1 MSKRRV
7 SKRKPD
13 PAPVQ
18 LTIESLS
25 HEGRGVARLDGKT
38 QFVDGALPGEVVMA
52 RRMRAHRTFDDCA
65 TIEVLEPSPDRIEP
79 FCPHA
84 KLCGGCSLQ
93 YMPQSLQ
100 LEHKQAVVL
109 ELFKHAGAE
118 APKVVAPPLRSAPS
132 GYRSKARMGARYV
145 FKKEE
150 TLVGFREQFS
160 SFLADIT
167 QCPILV
173 PAVGERIT
181 ELRACLSQLSVRQ
194 AVPQV
199 EVAAGENA
207 VILIIRHL
215 EPLTNADIELLEQFG
230 RDHDF
235 LMYGQAKGPDTVK
248 PLASYLDP
256 EKGADPAGELFYEL
270 PAFDLTMQF
279 RPTDFTQVNMPLN
292 REMLSQAMAWL
303 QPQAEDSVL
312 DLFCGL
318 GNFTLPLARLSAQV
332 TGVEGSL
339 AMTAQ
344 AEHNARKNGIDNVS
358 FAAGDLFDIAALRN
372 ADGGAQWIRHYD
384 KVLLDPPRAGAE
396 DVVRSMGL
404 FSPSAILY
412 VSCNPAT
419 LARDAAILN
428 AQGYRL
434 RTLGI
439 MDMFPQTAH
448 VESMA
453 LFEKAG
459 RSR

>member
-1 MSKRRV
+1 M
-7 SKRKPD
+7 
-13 PAPVQ
+13 
-18 LTIESLS
+18 
-25 HEGRGVARLDGKT
+25 
-38 QFVDGALPGEVVMA
+38 PGEVVMA
-52 RRMRAHRTFDDCA
+52 RRLRVHRTYDECGV
-65 TIEVLEPSPDRIEP
+65 IEVLEPSADRIEP

-93 YMPQSLQ
+93 HMPQSLQ

-109 ELFKHAGAE
+109 ELFKHAGADVPE
-118 APKVVAPPLRSAPS
+118 QVAPPLRSAPA

-150 TLVGFREQFS
+150 TLVGFRERFS
-160 SFLADIT
+160 SFLADLS
-167 QCPILV
+167 QCPILI
-173 PAVGERIT
+173 PAVGEHIT
-181 ELRACLSQLSVRQ
+181 ELRACLSQLSVRE

-199 EVAAGENA
+199 ELAAGENA

-215 EPLTNADIELLEQFG
+215 EPLADGDIELLEQFG
-230 RDHDF
+230 REHDF
-235 LMYGQAKGPDTVK
+235 LMYGQSKGPDTVK

-256 EKGADPAGELFYEL
+256 EKVADPAGELFYEL
-270 PAFDLTMQF
+270 PEFDLSMQF

-303 QPQAEDSVL
+303 QPQAEESVL

-332 TGVEGSL
+332 SGVEGSL
-339 AMTAQ
+339 DMTSQ
-344 AEHNARKNGIDNVS
+344 AEHNARKNGIDNVT

-372 ADGGAQWIRHYD
+372 ADGGAEWIRHYD

-396 DVVRSMGL
+396 DVVRSIGL

-419 LARDAAILN
+419 LARDAAILKT
-428 AQGYRL
+428 QGYRL
-434 RTLGI
+434 RRLGI

-453 LFEKAG
+453 LFEKTE